1 MNYISQL
8 NRFYDSLSFN
18 SLTPNSVCLYSV
30 LLHINNKC
38 NWKAEFTIS
47 NKSVTALTGLSRVQL
62 DRARNELK
70 QKGYIDYKKGTGN
83 LAGTYLI
90 VEFDT
95 QIDTQVY
102 TQEDTQVYTQTDTQV
117 IHKCSTL
124 NKHKQKL
131 NKEIIIPPYNPPK
144 EEEECAKSLIAVEEV
159 VEEFNRICVSY
170 PQARQSYTL
179 MQNIARLSENGYTLE
194 DIKKAFEKAQG
205 SELLKGGFSN
215 GGKATVL
222 WLTEIANFEKTL
234 NGNYDGSG
242 KEKQAEE
249 RSAEETALLEEYAK
263 QWRI

>member
-1 MNYISQL
+1 MNYINQL

-47 NKSVTALTGLSRVQL
+47 NKSVTALSGLSRVQL

-102 TQEDTQVYTQTDTQV
+102 TQDDTQVYTQIDTQM

-124 NKHKQKL
+124 DKHKQKL
-131 NKEIIIPPYNPPK
+131 NIILPPYSPPK
-144 EEEECAKSLIAVEEV
+144 EEECAKSLIAVEEV
-159 VEEFNRICVSY
+159 VEEFNQICASY

-194 DIKKAFEKAQG
+194 DIKKVFRKAQD
-205 SELLKGGFSN
+205 SELLKGGFSS

-242 KEKQAEE
+242 KEKQTEE
-249 RSAEETALLEEYAK
+249 KCLKETALLKEYAK